1 MAQETFNWS
10 LDLVK
15 VAEAVIN
22 KLDKNKRIDK
32 TNDILYTGEI
42 APFGSSDIN
51 LSFWIDYES
60 IGNDMM
66 SKVWIG
72 TMKVYGGFKNE

>member
-1 MAQETFNWS
+1 MG
-10 LDLVK
+10 D
-15 VAEAVIN
+15 
-22 KLDKNKRIDK
+22 KLDNNKRIDK
-32 TNDILYTGEI
+32 TTYILYTGEI

-66 SKVWIG
+66 SKAGIG
-72 TMKVYGGFKNE
+72 TIKVYGGFNNE